1 MYELFYLI
9 PDRFDPEAKNWIAWK
24 VNPVLV
30 RSIECWCNSIHQL
43 EPIDREFITNRVKIQ
58 AHFDRWY
65 TEVQTLQGLDRST
78 IVDTIAQ
85 HLLARL
91 RQYPEDR
98 TIRLHW
104 NAFLMQRCVT
114 IGWQIWRLFP
124 QQMRSIGLFEEIVA
138 CSYSKIANPN
148 EVQLVLA
155 TFKPGTSQLVSGL
168 NHLKAFIDRWIRY
181 STFPYLRELSGDANF
196 GRTNLGVA
204 ARHSRGEI
212 IKALRCSYT
221 ADRVNDEIILWQYFD
236 IYRRETGIHVNH
248 LVETDFEQIGQFYQQ
263 QLQHSVR
270 LTGAE
275 ISQRLEA
282 IGSAVRKYKL
292 RQPLSLDASIL
303 TQGENNTAAISLGE
317 TNLLDDGDLLAA
329 QESQEIL
336 GIVRME
342 IINLINETYLDRKI
356 PSCQQLFWLYY
367 GFQKKLTQQQIG
379 KIICR
384 NFDLNPNPGSVSLR
398 LRNGRNSL
406 FQRIHTAIGNEPPQL
421 TVQEID
427 AAMGM
432 VLEMY
437 LESATLEPLL
447 QEVSLQLNILPSRVS
462 DTQKSQFIERV
473 TTRIEAKT
481 KLDLRFDFVQTA
493 IEQIVN
499 DFLDRS

>member
-1 MYELFYLI
+1 MYEPFYLLH
-9 PDRFDPEAKNWIAWK
+9 DRFDQEARNWIAWQ
-24 VNPVLV
+24 VSPVLV

-65 TEVQTLQGLDRST
+65 VEGQNQHGLDRST
-78 IVDTIAQ
+78 IVDMIAQ

-91 RQYPEDR
+91 RQYPEDL

-114 IGWQIWRLFP
+114 VGWQIWRLCP
-124 QQMRSIGLFEEIVA
+124 QQMRSVGLFEEIVA

-155 TFKPGTSQLVSGL
+155 TFKSGTSQLVSGL

-236 IYRRETGIHVNH
+236 IYRRETGIHVNR

-275 ISQRLEA
+275 ISQRLEE

-303 TQGENNTAAISLGE
+303 TQGANNTAAISLGE
-317 TNLLDDGDLLAA
+317 TNLLDHGDLLAA

-336 GIVRME
+336 QIVSRE
-342 IINLINETYLDRKI
+342 ITSLLDEPSLSNKK

-367 GFQKKLTQQQIG
+367 GLELKQQQIG
-379 KIICR
+379 EII
-384 NFDLNPNPGSVSLR
+384 DLNFGLTSNPGNVSRR
-398 LRNGRNSL
+398 LRQGRNHL
-406 FQRIHTAIGNEPPQL
+406 FQRIHAALQNEPPQL
-421 TVQEID
+421 TDGDID
-427 AAMGM
+427 ASMGI

-437 LESATLEPLL
+437 FDRVIHSRLSAIF
-447 QEVSLQLNILPSRVS
+447 LQLNVPPHSQLSTSQQAKFVS
-462 DTQKSQFIERV
+462 IVATS
-473 TTRIEAKT
+473 
-481 KLDLRFDFVQTA
+481 
-493 IEQIVN
+493 IEQRINLCLPIDLIQANIVRIVN
-499 DFLDRS
+499 RFLDRS